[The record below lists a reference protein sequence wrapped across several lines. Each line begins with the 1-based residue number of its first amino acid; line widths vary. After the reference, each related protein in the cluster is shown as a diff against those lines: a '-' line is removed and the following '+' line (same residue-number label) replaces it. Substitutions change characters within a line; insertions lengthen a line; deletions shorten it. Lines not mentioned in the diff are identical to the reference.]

1 MQVQNG
7 LSVACASNE
16 STWKRRPDWVPIL
29 ALRLGG
35 DHTVGESQEF
45 SRGNQPVNKQCVC
58 TIWVCWNVCTEQGLA
73 IKSHFKL

>member
-1 MQVQNG
+1 M
-7 LSVACASNE
+7 
-16 STWKRRPDWVPIL
+16 PIL

-45 SRGNQPVNKQCVC
+45 ESGNQPVNKQSVC
-58 TIWVCWNVCTEQGLA
+58 TIWVCWNVCAERGLA

>member
-1 MQVQNG
+1 MRVQNG

-45 SRGNQPVNKQCVC
+45 FKGQPTRQQTACVYNLGVLEC
-58 TIWVCWNVCTEQGLA
+58 VHGARPC
-73 IKSHFKL
+73 H